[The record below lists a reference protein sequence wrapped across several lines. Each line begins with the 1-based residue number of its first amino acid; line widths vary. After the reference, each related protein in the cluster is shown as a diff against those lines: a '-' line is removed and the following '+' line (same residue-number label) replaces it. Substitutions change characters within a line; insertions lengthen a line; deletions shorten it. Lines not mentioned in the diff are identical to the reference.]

1 MTQGKDFGA
10 VPFHLFR
17 CLLIIRLP
25 RRLLA
30 NNFRSSLDEGRII
43 RSDPS
48 SFALS
53 GPVNKRHI
61 GDEGDAK
68 THRTPK
74 VIADY
79 GRYRKVKLDI
89 VLEVAFNSIQPS
101 TRHATGLALRSS
113 KNQGNPV

>member
-1 MTQGKDFGA
+1 MKA
-10 VPFHLFR
+10 M
-17 CLLIIRLP
+17 
-25 RRLLA
+25 RR
-30 NNFRSSLDEGRII
+30 RI
-43 RSDPS
+43 
-48 SFALS
+48 AL
-53 GPVNKRHI
+53 
-61 GDEGDAK
+61 
-68 THRTPK
+68 PK